1 MVKTKKYIFLLVSLD
16 SKITKPY
23 LIYTLRKPF
32 EKDVDLLLRSNSENF
47 HYILI
52 KEFHRFMTNKTKNHG
67 KKHFCPDCGQYS
79 SSLKTSH
86 VKDYLAINYTKS
98 KVSFTA

>member
-1 MVKTKKYIFLLVSLD
+1 MSLD

-23 LIYTLRKPF
+23 LIYTLRKSF

-79 SSLKTSH
+79 SSLKISH